1 MAKFVVRKQTLSNH
15 SGAAIDTF
23 GDTTTRVGG
32 SLTSLTSQKG
42 HVLIGCNVANIHTAT
57 VTVDV
62 ALVDDDGGSD
72 KVYYIAK
79 GVSIPVGGNVEL
91 VDGKIV
97 IDLDTTEVHAIC
109 SVDQKADIIVSI
121 LENA

>member
-15 SGAAIDTF
+15 SGAVIDTF
-23 GDTTTRVGG
+23 GDTVTRVGA
-32 SLTSLTSQKG
+32 SLSSLSSNKG
-42 HVLIGCNVANIHTAT
+42 HVLIGCNVANITTST

-62 ALVDDDGGSD
+62 ALVDDDTTD
-72 KVYYIAK
+72 KVYYLAK
-79 GVSIPVGGNVEL
+79 GVSVPVGGNVEL

-109 SVDQKADIIVSI
+109 SVDQGADIIVSI

>member
-15 SGAAIDTF
+15 SGAVIDTF
-23 GDTTTRVGG
+23 GDTVTRVGA
-32 SLTSLTSQKG
+32 SLSNLSSNKG

-62 ALVDDDGGSD
+62 ALVDDDTTD
-72 KVYYIAK
+72 KVYYLAK
-79 GVSIPVGGNVEL
+79 GVSVPVGGNVEL

-109 SVDQKADIIVSI
+109 SVDQGADIIVSI

>member
-1 MAKFVVRKQTLSNH
+1 MAKFVVRKQTLSTH

-23 GDTTTRVGG
+23 GDATTRVGA
-32 SLTSLTSQKG
+32 SLTNLTSQKG

-62 ALVDDDGGSD
+62 ALVDDGSPD

>member
-15 SGAAIDTF
+15 SGNAIDTF
-23 GDTTTRVGG
+23 GDTVTRVGA
-32 SLTSLTSQKG
+32 SLSSLSTDKG
-42 HVLIGCNVANIHTAT
+42 HVLIGCNVANITTST

-62 ALVDDDGGSD
+62 ALVDDDTTD
-72 KVYYIAK
+72 KVFYLAK
-79 GVSIPVGGNVEL
+79 GVSVPVGGNVEL

-109 SVDQKADIIVSI
+109 SVDQGADIIVSI

>member
-1 MAKFVVRKQTLSNH
+1 MAKFVNKKRNLSNT
-15 SGAAIDTF
+15 AIGTSSYDQT
-23 GDTTTRVGG
+23 GTLVESALSALTTN
-32 SLTSLTSQKG
+32 KG

-62 ALVDDDGGSD
+62 ALVDDGTPD
-72 KVYYIAK
+72 VVTYIAK
-79 GVSIPVGGNVEL
+79 AVSIPVGGNVEL

-97 IDLDTTEVHAIC
+97 IDSDTTQIHATC
-109 SVDQKADIIVSI
+109 SVNTGADIIVSV

>member
-23 GDTTTRVGG
+23 GDTVTRVGA
-32 SLTSLTSQKG
+32 SLSSLSSNKG

-62 ALVDDDGGSD
+62 ALVDDDTTD
-72 KVYYIAK
+72 KVFYLAK
-79 GVSIPVGGNVEL
+79 GVSVPVGGNVEL

>member
-1 MAKFVVRKQTLSNH
+1 MAKFVVRKQTLSDH
-15 SGAAIDTF
+15 SGNAIDTF
-23 GDTTTRVGG
+23 GDTDTRVGD
-32 SLTSLTSQKG
+32 SLSSLSSNKG
-42 HVLIGCNVANIHTAT
+42 HVLIGCNVANITTST

-62 ALVDDDGGSD
+62 ALVDSGTPDE
-72 KVYYIAK
+72 VFYLAK
-79 GVSIPVGGNVEL
+79 GVSVPVGGNVEL

-109 SVDQKADIIVSI
+109 SVDQGADIIVSI